1 MPEAGLTTTAAPP
14 ASTAAVDDGHH
25 MARGAAANALVLVA
39 SNFRGVFIFLIAR
52 LLGEAALGRFG
63 LAFATMELLSKA
75 GMLGFD
81 NSIIPFLAPRV
92 KAGDLPG
99 ARRLFVRM
107 ATIAGLASTPAASSR
122 SDRPGNP

>member
-1 MPEAGLTTTAAPP
+1 MAAPP

-75 GMLGFD
+75 GMLGFEGTALESRIQSAQD
-81 NSIIPFLAPRV
+81 N
-92 KAGDLPG
+92 
-99 ARRLFVRM
+99 
-107 ATIAGLASTPAASSR
+107 SSR
-122 SDRPGNP
+122 SKLRKVARSSSQ